1 MKKIV
6 YLLFILALAIPV
18 VIAAARSDSGL
29 HSGQKPS
36 GKITIYTSMY
46 EDVISSM
53 EEILKERFLNCDV
66 DFVYGST
73 SQIQAMIATEQ
84 GTGKL
89 GCDILLVAEPSY
101 SLELK
106 EKGLLHRYTS
116 AEAGNIAFNYDRE
129 GYWYPVRVSNMVL
142 AYNPEKT
149 KKSSVP
155 DSFYGFAYNAG
166 LRGAVS
172 MSNPLI
178 SGTAMTAAAA
188 LRDKYS
194 YGYFDALGKQ
204 KVAVEASSIAITKL
218 ESGEYKEI
226 MVLEESILK
235 KRQEGS
241 TRLEIIYPKDGAI
254 VIPSTIMIIAGKWS
268 ANNNTRSAEK
278 IADWFLSPQGQL
290 AIVDGGMHSVRKD
303 FELVPGGSIPT
314 SWIQIGSMPLNWENV
329 FRQRDEIQARFEE
342 YVIFRR

>member
-1 MKKIV
+1 MKKII
-6 YLLFILALAIPV
+6 YLVLILALAIPV

-29 HSGQKPS
+29 HSSYKPA

-46 EDVISSM
+46 EDVIKSLD
-53 EEILKERFLNCDV
+53 EALREKFLSCNI

-106 EKGLLHRYTS
+106 EKGLLHHYTS
-116 AEAGNIAFNYDRE
+116 SEAGNIAFNYDRE

-142 AYNPEKT
+142 AYNPEKNT
-149 KKSSVP
+149 KSSVP

-172 MSNPLI
+172 MNNPLI

-188 LRDKYS
+188 LRDKYGN
-194 YGYFDALGKQ
+194 GYFEALGKQ
-204 KVAVEASSIAITKL
+204 KVTVEASSIAMTKL

-226 MVLEESILK
+226 MVLEESVLK
-235 KRQEGS
+235 KRREES
-241 TRLEIIYPKDGAI
+241 SKLEVIYPKDGAV

-268 ANNNTRSAEK
+268 ANDNTRSAEK

-290 AIVDGGMHSVRKD
+290 AIVGGYMHSVRKD

-342 YVIFRR
+342 SVIFRR